1 MKWWACSFYVGQ
13 LRKAPLEEYHLNRY
27 LEGAGSQYLEL
38 VPDRGNDQ
46 CKGPGWEDAW
56 GISGPTTN

>member
-1 MKWWACSFYVGQ
+1 MCHMVIDAIKKNRKENEVVGMLFYVGQ

-38 VPDRGNDQ
+38 VPDRGND
-46 CKGPGWEDAW
+46 
-56 GISGPTTN
+56 